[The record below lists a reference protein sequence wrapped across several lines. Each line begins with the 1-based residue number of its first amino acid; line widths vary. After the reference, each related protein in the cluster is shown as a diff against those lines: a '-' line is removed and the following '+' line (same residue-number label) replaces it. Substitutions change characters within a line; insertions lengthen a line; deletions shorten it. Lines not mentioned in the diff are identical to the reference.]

1 MTKTNK
7 IRSALLALVCACCLA
22 PAAAAWNAGAF
33 DKPAP
38 APVAAEEAPKAE
50 AAPVAEETSVVVEMP
65 EVLITAKAHGK
76 AHPVAKKAKAN
87 PGCRLH
93 TLEQGGSPSAPFVLV
108 CG

>member
-38 APVAAEEAPKAE
+38 APVAEEAPK
-50 AAPVAEETSVVVEMP
+50 AAPVAEEAPVVVSLP
-65 EVLITAKAHGK
+65 EVLITAKARGK
-76 AHPVAKKAKAN
+76 AVPVAKKAKESQ
-87 PGCRLH
+87 GCRLQA
-93 TLEQGGSPSAPFVLV
+93 LEQGGRPGAPFVLV